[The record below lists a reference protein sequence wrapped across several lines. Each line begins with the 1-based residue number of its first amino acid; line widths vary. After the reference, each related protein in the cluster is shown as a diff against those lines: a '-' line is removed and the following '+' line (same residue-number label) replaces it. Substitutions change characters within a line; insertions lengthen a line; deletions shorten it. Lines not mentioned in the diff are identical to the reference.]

1 MGTNTGIGIGIGIP
15 FKNNAL
21 GGDRPYLPPELKAR
35 LIGVW
40 DNYGKKNTDADRN
53 IIKNKIPNAGGD
65 LEILNAAYKLNSG
78 FGEYKEDFTSWRIYP
93 NIEVTDNVITTN
105 GNFNSTW
112 FIYKHANENEIN
124 EMNIKVSGI
133 PEGGIIRYFY
143 IPDETATIPVSYN
156 ISEDG
161 VYHLPKSKLSSNRV
175 SIGFT
180 VSSSYDWNNIRI
192 EQLSDFGGAFVTD
205 GVNDIIISQKTLQEM
220 GVTKDFTIVNMIH
233 QISWRGSSS
242 IPLTNYIRPTDNIYV
257 RNQVADI
264 GKTGIY
270 GYVVYDIKNSTVG
283 NSHIVNTILG
293 DKNDYS
299 IYTIGDLSQGKFSVQ
314 GYIDGNSNIRETS
327 SVAHYWTFALLG
339 KATED
344 DINLIIA
351 YFNLDRTL
359 KPDILCNI
367 GKQGIT
373 NDNHADFNDKLVDYS
388 GNGRDVQMNNL
399 AWKGGSGIAA
409 KPFETIKDYT
419 IVSDEARQKLTIY
432 NEFSYK
438 IKSNTPSYY
447 WTVQSIIRDNTSYQV
462 TIITDKDCYW
472 INVTSF
478 INSEGNKE
486 SIRKKYPVLANTPTQ
501 VIICGLDQFEYPEGI
516 EPTNAVSY
524 VNLEYA
530 GEITITFIPS
540 HKGGLLLDGVN
551 DFGKVTGMPV
561 YKDYTFI
568 IDRQIISIGDT
579 AGIVASKSED
589 LTDVNKQGAFLFEY
603 LDGPNNVSAWSF
615 YKNNGKVA
623 NTDFTRGIS
632 YQSKY
637 SYNGVE
643 LLAGTALDSDK
654 LWLGILR
661 DKDSRF
667 ANVAIYSLMSFPYS
681 MSEFLIERQ
690 LKKHK
695 LGTLYPDM
703 VEFRPVINSNVL
715 LDSKPTFVIRGTST
729 HLNAGDY
736 VPENSQ
742 IWVSIKMN
750 NIADR
755 ITKFT
760 VNGKTIDI
768 PENAYSEVTLQY
780 GFPFV
785 IDKSPQKI
793 GITIEQDENYVLFNP
808 VITSNVE
815 YHRLDFYLN
824 NYQKRINI
832 GDYIPKGAYL
842 RANIYLNNNVDELT
856 AFIFNGVNIGYRRSS
871 VDDTVFNIRQI
882 YNYDSPQEVNITI
895 DEYIRYEDIDFT
907 NCYPG
912 VPRIY
917 VNDKSVTW
925 GDKLKVGDEFT
936 FYGNVNILPKM
947 YNVLVKALYNGEE
960 MVYGSIGTISKS
972 MVFTSFKTYLL
983 DNNEP
988 KCILSPRLLRIP
1000 NSSYKILG
1008 YIPDISGHGNHGV
1021 IHNSAYAEMS
1031 GANGYGTNLG
1041 NWSINS
1047 ANTGKIITQREEHL
1061 EYEVLSADKNILFY
1075 NTKIENDTFVIYTSV
1090 NTNIVYS
1097 KESDIIANIPAN
1109 TPTKV
1114 VCPKIGTI
1122 LLKTNETPTVGN
1134 IITVKQYG
1142 IYEGAYCFDGVDD
1155 FVTIPTTVGGKQV
1168 LMKVNW
1174 DDVIANA
1181 IIYDQRG
1188 YPDEFAIYNADKDN
1202 SNNPVFAYQAR
1213 NTGQTYIDGIL
1224 NSNIKASELKAITH
1238 NITITNELSAG
1249 VNKSSPVIGS
1259 NIVHNDFFVNM
1270 ALYDFMLF
1278 DEISTEAKIKE
1289 LNTYIGITPKVTL
1302 PNYYWDNYGKKNTDA
1317 NRGYVDEQVS
1327 LQKTG
1332 TSVNPLE
1339 NFNISYEGMSGY
1351 NGYPVVF
1358 GASKTWESL
1367 SGVYGY
1373 ASDVTNT
1380 TIHVTHAEHAGN
1392 GLLFSYVKKDG
1403 ALANIKEIPAFRVT
1417 IGGLEGN
1424 SKFGYRY
1431 LATEDATEETLV
1443 YLGNGTHELAKS
1455 FAPTEA
1461 LLDLTRNV
1469 WVGIFI
1475 TPMIEGEVVFD
1486 CDITIEVLPEYENGL
1501 AYDGVSD
1508 FSQNTEIEVVE
1519 DFTFLVKGS
1528 LLKGLAGS
1536 GGCIARKG
1544 DKKHY
1549 NTGGYA
1555 FIYCFDSPIESYR
1568 NSYYSFGKSF
1578 VPSKE
1583 IVAPPLI
1590 GYMTKTNVN
1599 GETTTFG
1606 TNSDIKGII
1615 FGNWSSGYMNM
1626 VIYKSIFYTKTI
1638 SLLEINFLKNL
1649 MEKDEIIDINHP
1661 IFISNTEDES
1671 NTSQDT

>member
-205 GVNDIIISQKTLQEM
+205 GVNDMIISQKTLQEM
-220 GVTKDFTIVNMIH
+220 GVTKDFTIVSMIH

-472 INVTSF
+472 INATSF

-551 DFGKVTGMPV
+551 DFGKVTGIPV

-579 AGIVASKSED
+579 AGVVASKSENSSD
-589 LTDVNKQGAFLFEY
+589 ATKHGAFIFEY
-603 LDGPNNVSAWSF
+603 LGAPDNISTWSF
-615 YKNNGKVA
+615 YKNNSKVA

-637 SYNGVE
+637 SYNGKDLTV
-643 LLAGTALDSDK
+643 GTSKDSDK
-654 LWLGILR
+654 LWLGIIR
-661 DKDSRF
+661 DRDSRF
-667 ANVAIYSLMSFPYS
+667 FNGAIYSLMSFPYS

-808 VITSNVE
+808 VINSNYDNYKLTFHLRE
-815 YHRLDFYLN
+815 YEKL
-824 NYQKRINI
+824 INI
-832 GDYIPKGAYL
+832 GDYIPKGTYI
-842 RANIYLNNNVDELT
+842 RANLYLKNNIDELVT
-856 AFIFNGVNIGYRRSS
+856 FTFNGVNIDYVKSP
-871 VDDTVFNIRQI
+871 VLDTAYNIRQI

-895 DEYIRYEDIDFT
+895 DEYIRYEDIVQP
-907 NCYPG
+907 YPVLLRFNDENGNG
-912 VPRIY
+912 VSWGGKFRVGSTITRI
-917 VNDKSVTW
+917 
-925 GDKLKVGDEFT
+925 
-936 FYGNVNILPKM
+936 
-947 YNVLVKALYNGEE
+947 
-960 MVYGSIGTISKS
+960 GSIADPKSNLLNGLYSISGLSLNGKAVTS
-972 MVFTSFKTYLL
+972 STSIVEKQMVFKTTTTYLL

-988 KCILSPRLLRIP
+988 KCILSPSRLRMP

-1021 IHNSAYAEMS
+1021 IHNSAYGEGS
-1031 GANGYGTNLG
+1031 G
-1041 NWSINS
+1041 
-1047 ANTGKIITQREEHL
+1047 
-1061 EYEVLSADKNILFY
+1061 
-1075 NTKIENDTFVIYTSV
+1075 V
-1090 NTNIVYS
+1090 NEDGSY
-1097 KESDIIANIPAN
+1097 
-1109 TPTKV
+1109 
-1114 VCPKIGTI
+1114 
-1122 LLKTNETPTVGN
+1122 
-1134 IITVKQYG
+1134 Q
-1142 IYEGAYCFDGVDD
+1142 FDGVDD
-1155 FVTIPTTVGGKQV
+1155 FVTIPTITGGKQV

-1174 DDVIANA
+1174 QSITGMA
-1181 IIYDQRG
+1181 ILYDQRTNG
-1188 YPDEFAIYNADKDN
+1188 GFAIFNRDYDTNENKV
-1202 SNNPVFAYQAR
+1202 PAYRAR
-1213 NTGQTYIDGIL
+1213 NIGGNTYIDGIL
-1224 NSNIKASELKAITH
+1224 NEYIYASQLQNITH
-1238 NITITNELSAG
+1238 NIVELYDPELNIG
-1249 VNKSSPVIGS
+1249 TLNPKIGS
-1259 NIVHNDFFVNM
+1259 SYLNSSYAQM
-1270 ALYDFMLF
+1270 SLYDFMLF

-1317 NRGYVDEQVS
+1317 NRGHVDEQVS

-1367 SGVYGY
+1367 SGVYAY
-1373 ASDVTNT
+1373 TSNVTNT
-1380 TIHVTHAEHAGN
+1380 TIHVTHAEYAGN

-1417 IGGLEGN
+1417 VGGLEGN

-1455 FAPTEA
+1455 FAPTEV
-1461 LLDLTRNV
+1461 LLDLTRDA

-1528 LLKGLAGS
+1528 LLKGLTGS
-1536 GGCIARKG
+1536 GSCIARKG

-1549 NTGGYA
+1549 DTGGYA

>member
-205 GVNDIIISQKTLQEM
+205 GVNDMIISQKTLQEM
-220 GVTKDFTIVNMIH
+220 GVTKDFTIVSMIH

-472 INVTSF
+472 INATSF

-579 AGIVASKSED
+579 AGVVASKSED
-589 LTDVNKQGAFLFEY
+589 SADATKHGAFIFEY
-603 LDGPNNVSAWSF
+603 LAAPDKISTWSF
-615 YKNNGKVA
+615 YKDNGQVA

-632 YQSKY
+632 YQSTY
-637 SYNGVE
+637 SYNGKD
-643 LLAGTALDSDK
+643 LTIGTSKDSDK
-654 LWLGILR
+654 LWLGTIR
-661 DKDSRF
+661 DNDSRF
-667 ANVAIYSLMSFPYS
+667 FNGAIYSLMSFPYS

-695 LGTLYPDM
+695 LGTLYPNM
-703 VEFRPVINSNVL
+703 VEFRPIIKANDNYKIFYTAML
-715 LDSKPTFVIRGTST
+715 PLT
-729 HLNAGDY
+729 GD
-736 VPENSQ
+736 
-742 IWVSIKMN
+742 IW
-750 NIADR
+750 
-755 ITKFT
+755 
-760 VNGKTIDI
+760 
-768 PENAYSEVTLQY
+768 E
-780 GFPFV
+780 
-785 IDKSPQKI
+785 
-793 GITIEQDENYVLFNP
+793 
-808 VITSNVE
+808 
-815 YHRLDFYLN
+815 
-824 NYQKRINI
+824 RINI
-832 GDYIPKGAYL
+832 GDYVPVGRRIAIQMSFDNEAKKLVSAVSSQLG
-842 RANIYLNNNVDELT
+842 NITIVKNSN
-856 AFIFNGVNIGYRRSS
+856 NIGYTIFGD
-871 VDDTVFNIRQI
+871 VLKDK
-882 YNYDSPQEVNITI
+882 SPQEVNITI
-895 DEYIRYEDIDFT
+895 DEYIRYEDIVQPYPVIFQITDRNT
-907 NCYPG
+907 NQRY
-912 VPRIY
+912 
-917 VNDKSVTW
+917 SW
-925 GDKLKVGDEFT
+925 GDKIKVGSSIRLSQGEKPNLLSGLYSIQSYEYEGET
-936 FYGNVNILPKM
+936 YSYNQLTNLNIILTKQ
-947 YNVLVKALYNGEE
+947 
-960 MVYGSIGTISKS
+960 SISLS
-972 MVFTSFKTYLL
+972 CNKTWLL
-983 DNNEP
+983 DDNEP

-1021 IHNSAYAEMS
+1021 IHNSAYAEGS
-1031 GANGYGTNLG
+1031 G
-1041 NWSINS
+1041 
-1047 ANTGKIITQREEHL
+1047 
-1061 EYEVLSADKNILFY
+1061 
-1075 NTKIENDTFVIYTSV
+1075 V
-1090 NTNIVYS
+1090 NEDGSY
-1097 KESDIIANIPAN
+1097 
-1109 TPTKV
+1109 
-1114 VCPKIGTI
+1114 
-1122 LLKTNETPTVGN
+1122 
-1134 IITVKQYG
+1134 Q
-1142 IYEGAYCFDGVDD
+1142 FDGVDD
-1155 FVTIPTTVGGKQV
+1155 FITIPTTVGGKQV

-1174 DDVIANA
+1174 QSIAGTA
-1181 IIYDQRG
+1181 ILYDQRTNG
-1188 YPDEFAIYNADKDN
+1188 GFAIFNRDFDTNENKV
-1202 SNNPVFAYQAR
+1202 PAYRAR
-1213 NTGQTYIDGIL
+1213 NIGGSTYIDGIL
-1224 NSNIKASELKAITH
+1224 NKYIYASELKNITH
-1238 NITITNELSAG
+1238 NIVELHDPKLNIG
-1249 VNKSSPVIGS
+1249 TLNPKIGS
-1259 NIVHNDFFVNM
+1259 SYLNSNYTQM
-1270 ALYDFMLF
+1270 SLYDFMLF
-1278 DEISTEAKIKE
+1278 DEISTDDKIKE

-1317 NRGYVDEQVS
+1317 NRGHVDEQVS

-1373 ASDVTNT
+1373 TSDVTNT

-1417 IGGLEGN
+1417 VGGLEGN

-1475 TPMIEGEVVFD
+1475 TSMIEGEVVFD

-1501 AYDGVSD
+1501 AYDGISD

-1528 LLKGLAGS
+1528 LLKGLTGS

-1549 NTGGYA
+1549 DTGGYA

>member
-205 GVNDIIISQKTLQEM
+205 GVNDMIISQKTLQEM
-220 GVTKDFTIVNMIH
+220 GVTKDFTIVSMIH
-233 QISWRGSSS
+233 QISWRGSSF

-472 INVTSF
+472 INATSF

-561 YKDYTFI
+561 YKDYTVVT
-568 IDRQIISIGDT
+568 DREIFANIGAILSKNNPGAFVET
-579 AGIVASKSED
+579 AGNSV
-589 LTDVNKQGAFLFEY
+589 Y
-603 LDGPNNVSAWSF
+603 SF
-615 YKNNGKVA
+615 GQATSGLK
-623 NTDFTRGIS
+623 FISTRSIS
-632 YQSKY
+632 YLSKY
-637 SYNGVE
+637 SYCGQSIA
-643 LLAGTALDSDK
+643 AGAAEDVPDM
-654 LWLGILR
+654 WLGTIR
-661 DKDSRF
+661 DGDSRF
-667 ANVAIYSLMSFPYS
+667 FNGAIYSLMSFPYS

-695 LGTLYPDM
+695 LGTLYPNM
-703 VEFRPVINSNVL
+703 VEFRSIIKANDNYKIFYTAILPLTGDIWERIN
-715 LDSKPTFVIRGTST
+715 I
-729 HLNAGDY
+729 GDY
-736 VPENSQ
+736 VPVGRRIAIQMSFDNEAKKLVSAVSSQLGNITIVKNS
-742 IWVSIKMN
+742 S
-750 NIADR
+750 NI
-755 ITKFT
+755 
-760 VNGKTIDI
+760 GYTIFGD
-768 PENAYSEVTLQY
+768 ALK
-780 GFPFV
+780 
-785 IDKSPQKI
+785 DKSPQKI
-793 GITIEQDENYVLFNP
+793 DITIEQDENYILFNP
-808 VITSNVE
+808 VINSNYDNYKLTFHLRE
-815 YHRLDFYLN
+815 YEKL
-824 NYQKRINI
+824 INI
-832 GDYIPKGAYL
+832 GDYIPKGTYI
-842 RANIYLNNNVDELT
+842 RANLYLKNNIDELVT
-856 AFIFNGVNIGYRRSS
+856 FTFNGVNIDYAKSP
-871 VDDTVFNIRQI
+871 VLDTAYNIRQI

-895 DEYIRYEDIDFT
+895 DEYIRYEDIVQPYPVIFQITDRNT
-907 NCYPG
+907 NQRY
-912 VPRIY
+912 
-917 VNDKSVTW
+917 SW
-925 GDKLKVGDEFT
+925 GDKIKVGSSIRLSQGEKPNLLSGLYSIQSYEYEGET
-936 FYGNVNILPKM
+936 YSYNQLTNLNIILTKQ
-947 YNVLVKALYNGEE
+947 
-960 MVYGSIGTISKS
+960 SISLS
-972 MVFTSFKTYLL
+972 CNKTWLL
-983 DNNEP
+983 DDNEP

-1021 IHNSAYAEMS
+1021 IHNSAYTEGS
-1031 GANGYGTNLG
+1031 G
-1041 NWSINS
+1041 
-1047 ANTGKIITQREEHL
+1047 
-1061 EYEVLSADKNILFY
+1061 
-1075 NTKIENDTFVIYTSV
+1075 V
-1090 NTNIVYS
+1090 NEDGSY
-1097 KESDIIANIPAN
+1097 
-1109 TPTKV
+1109 
-1114 VCPKIGTI
+1114 
-1122 LLKTNETPTVGN
+1122 
-1134 IITVKQYG
+1134 Q
-1142 IYEGAYCFDGVDD
+1142 FDGVDD
-1155 FVTIPTTVGGKQV
+1155 FVTIPTITGGKQV

-1174 DDVIANA
+1174 QSIAGTA
-1181 IIYDQRG
+1181 ILYDQRTNG
-1188 YPDEFAIYNADKDN
+1188 GFAIFNRDFDTNENKV
-1202 SNNPVFAYQAR
+1202 PAYRAR
-1213 NTGQTYIDGIL
+1213 NIGGSTYIDGIL
-1224 NSNIKASELKAITH
+1224 NEYIYASELKDITH
-1238 NITITNELSAG
+1238 NIVELCDPELNTG
-1249 VNKSSPVIGS
+1249 TLNPKIGS
-1259 NIVHNDFFVNM
+1259 SFLNSNYTQM
-1270 ALYDFMLF
+1270 SLYDFMLF
-1278 DEISTEAKIKE
+1278 DEISTDDKILE

-1317 NRGYVDEQVS
+1317 NRGHVDEQVS

-1367 SGVYGY
+1367 SGVYSY
-1373 ASDVTNT
+1373 TSNVTNT

-1417 IGGLEGN
+1417 VGGLEGN

-1528 LLKGLAGS
+1528 LLKGLTGS

-1549 NTGGYA
+1549 DTGGYA

>member
-161 VYHLPKSKLSSNRV
+161 VYHLPKSKLSSNRI

-205 GVNDIIISQKTLQEM
+205 GVNDMIISQKTLQEM
-220 GVTKDFTIVNMIH
+220 GVTKDFTIVSMIH

-472 INVTSF
+472 INATSF

-568 IDRQIISIGDT
+568 IDYERISYT
-579 AGIVASKSED
+579 SSEKWVAGVVSKSH
-589 LTDVNKQGAFLFEY
+589 VANQGAFILMT
-603 LDGPNNVSAWSF
+603 
-615 YKNNGKVA
+615 A
-623 NTDFTRGIS
+623 NTKVEPGKQAYSFGGVTSFNRDDFTRALL

-637 SYNGVE
+637 KCGDVDLTVGEGV
-643 LLAGTALDSDK
+643 DSNT
-654 LWLGILR
+654 LWLGTFR
-661 DKDSRF
+661 DNDQRF
-667 ANVAIYSLMSFPYS
+667 FNGAIYSLMSFPYS

-695 LGTLYPDM
+695 LGTLYPNM
-703 VEFRPVINSNVL
+703 VEFRPIIKANDNYKIFYTAMLPLTGDIWERIN
-715 LDSKPTFVIRGTST
+715 I
-729 HLNAGDY
+729 GDY
-736 VPENSQ
+736 VPVGRRIAIQMSFDNEAKKLVSAVSSQLGNITIVKNS
-742 IWVSIKMN
+742 N
-750 NIADR
+750 NI
-755 ITKFT
+755 
-760 VNGKTIDI
+760 GYTIFGD
-768 PENAYSEVTLQY
+768 VLK
-780 GFPFV
+780 
-785 IDKSPQKI
+785 DKSPQKI
-793 GITIEQDENYVLFNP
+793 GITIEQDENYILFNP
-808 VITSNVE
+808 VINSN
-815 YHRLDFYLN
+815 YDNYKLTFYLRE
-824 NYQKRINI
+824 YEKLINI
-832 GDYIPKGAYL
+832 GDYIPKGTYI
-842 RANIYLNNNVDELT
+842 RANLYLKNNIDELVT
-856 AFIFNGVNIGYRRSS
+856 FTFNGVNIDYAKSP
-871 VDDTVFNIRQI
+871 VLDTAYNIRQI

-895 DEYIRYEDIDFT
+895 DEYIRYEDIVQPYPVIFQITDRNT
-907 NCYPG
+907 NQRY
-912 VPRIY
+912 
-917 VNDKSVTW
+917 SW
-925 GDKLKVGDEFT
+925 GDKIKVGSSIRLSQGEKPNLLSGLYSIQSYEYEGET
-936 FYGNVNILPKM
+936 YSYNQLTNLNIILTKQ
-947 YNVLVKALYNGEE
+947 
-960 MVYGSIGTISKS
+960 SISLS
-972 MVFTSFKTYLL
+972 CNKTWLL
-983 DNNEP
+983 DDNEP

-1021 IHNSAYAEMS
+1021 IHNSAYAEGS
-1031 GANGYGTNLG
+1031 G
-1041 NWSINS
+1041 
-1047 ANTGKIITQREEHL
+1047 
-1061 EYEVLSADKNILFY
+1061 
-1075 NTKIENDTFVIYTSV
+1075 V
-1090 NTNIVYS
+1090 NEDGSY
-1097 KESDIIANIPAN
+1097 
-1109 TPTKV
+1109 
-1114 VCPKIGTI
+1114 
-1122 LLKTNETPTVGN
+1122 
-1134 IITVKQYG
+1134 Q
-1142 IYEGAYCFDGVDD
+1142 FDGVDD
-1155 FVTIPTTVGGKQV
+1155 FVTIPTITGGKQV

-1174 DDVIANA
+1174 QSITGMA
-1181 IIYDQRG
+1181 ILYDQRTNG
-1188 YPDEFAIYNADKDN
+1188 GFAILNRDYDTNENKV
-1202 SNNPVFAYQAR
+1202 PAYRAR
-1213 NTGQTYIDGIL
+1213 NIGGNTYIDGIL
-1224 NSNIKASELKAITH
+1224 NEYIYASQLQNITH
-1238 NITITNELSAG
+1238 NIVELYNPELNIG
-1249 VNKSSPVIGS
+1249 TLNPKIGS
-1259 NIVHNDFFVNM
+1259 SYLNSSYAQM
-1270 ALYDFMLF
+1270 SLYDFMLF

-1317 NRGYVDEQVS
+1317 NRGHVDEQVS

-1367 SGVYGY
+1367 SDVYGY
-1373 ASDVTNT
+1373 TSNVTNT
-1380 TIHVTHAEHAGN
+1380 TIHVTHTEHAGN

-1417 IGGLEGN
+1417 VGGLEGN

-1528 LLKGLAGS
+1528 LLKGLTGS

-1549 NTGGYA
+1549 DTGGYA

>member
-1 MGTNTGIGIGIGIP
+1 M
-15 FKNNAL
+15 
-21 GGDRPYLPPELKAR
+21 
-35 LIGVW
+35 
-40 DNYGKKNTDADRN
+40 
-53 IIKNKIPNAGGD
+53 
-65 LEILNAAYKLNSG
+65 
-78 FGEYKEDFTSWRIYP
+78 
-93 NIEVTDNVITTN
+93 
-105 GNFNSTW
+105 FN
-112 FIYKHANENEIN
+112 
-124 EMNIKVSGI
+124 
-133 PEGGIIRYFY
+133 
-143 IPDETATIPVSYN
+143 
-156 ISEDG
+156 
-161 VYHLPKSKLSSNRV
+161 
-175 SIGFT
+175 
-180 VSSSYDWNNIRI
+180 
-192 EQLSDFGGAFVTD
+192 
-205 GVNDIIISQKTLQEM
+205 
-220 GVTKDFTIVNMIH
+220 
-233 QISWRGSSS
+233 
-242 IPLTNYIRPTDNIYV
+242 
-257 RNQVADI
+257 
-264 GKTGIY
+264 
-270 GYVVYDIKNSTVG
+270 
-283 NSHIVNTILG
+283 
-293 DKNDYS
+293 
-299 IYTIGDLSQGKFSVQ
+299 
-314 GYIDGNSNIRETS
+314 
-327 SVAHYWTFALLG
+327 
-339 KATED
+339 
-344 DINLIIA
+344 
-351 YFNLDRTL
+351 
-359 KPDILCNI
+359 
-367 GKQGIT
+367 
-373 NDNHADFNDKLVDYS
+373 
-388 GNGRDVQMNNL
+388 
-399 AWKGGSGIAA
+399 
-409 KPFETIKDYT
+409 
-419 IVSDEARQKLTIY
+419 
-432 NEFSYK
+432 
-438 IKSNTPSYY
+438 
-447 WTVQSIIRDNTSYQV
+447 
-462 TIITDKDCYW
+462 
-472 INVTSF
+472 
-478 INSEGNKE
+478 
-486 SIRKKYPVLANTPTQ
+486 
-501 VIICGLDQFEYPEGI
+501 
-516 EPTNAVSY
+516 
-524 VNLEYA
+524 
-530 GEITITFIPS
+530 
-540 HKGGLLLDGVN
+540 
-551 DFGKVTGMPV
+551 
-561 YKDYTFI
+561 
-568 IDRQIISIGDT
+568 
-579 AGIVASKSED
+579 
-589 LTDVNKQGAFLFEY
+589 
-603 LDGPNNVSAWSF
+603 
-615 YKNNGKVA
+615 
-623 NTDFTRGIS
+623 
-632 YQSKY
+632 
-637 SYNGVE
+637 
-643 LLAGTALDSDK
+643 
-654 LWLGILR
+654 
-661 DKDSRF
+661 
-667 ANVAIYSLMSFPYS
+667 
-681 MSEFLIERQ
+681 
-690 LKKHK
+690 
-695 LGTLYPDM
+695 
-703 VEFRPVINSNVL
+703 PVINSNYDNYKL
-715 LDSKPTFVIRGTST
+715 TF
-729 HLNAGDY
+729 HL
-736 VPENSQ
+736 
-742 IWVSIKMN
+742 
-750 NIADR
+750 R
-755 ITKFT
+755 
-760 VNGKTIDI
+760 
-768 PENAYSEVTLQY
+768 
-780 GFPFV
+780 
-785 IDKSPQKI
+785 
-793 GITIEQDENYVLFNP
+793 
-808 VITSNVE
+808 E
-815 YHRLDFYLN
+815 YEKL
-824 NYQKRINI
+824 INI
-832 GDYIPKGAYL
+832 GDYIPKGTYI
-842 RANIYLNNNVDELT
+842 RANLYLKNNIDELVT
-856 AFIFNGVNIGYRRSS
+856 FTFNGVNIDYVKSPFY
-871 VDDTVFNIRQI
+871 DLAYNIGQI

-895 DEYIRYEDIDFT
+895 DEYIRYEEIVQPYPSIINLVSIDKT
-907 NCYPG
+907 NFYT
-912 VPRIY
+912 Y
-917 VNDKSVTW
+917 
-925 GDKLKVGDEFT
+925 GDKLKVGD
-936 FYGNVNILPKM
+936 VI
-947 YNVLVKALYNGEE
+947 LYNSYKNLLKGLYSLNGQLKYNGVYIYDIDGRITVAKE
-960 MVYGSIGTISKS
+960 MVFSWAVSPTW
-972 MVFTSFKTYLL
+972 LL

-988 KCILSPRLLRIP
+988 KCILSPSRLRIP
-1000 NSSYKILG
+1000 NSSYKLLG

-1021 IHNSAYAEMS
+1021 IHNSAYEEAS
-1031 GANGYGTNLG
+1031 GANGYLQNFSEWTKASGVSSTDSVISSSNNLVAANGWIAYVTSGTVIPTFKVEISGIPVNSNLRFEG
-1041 NWSINS
+1041 SDQTLVNGVNTIQGITTTKVTGFYISSGYDNDWSN
-1047 ANTGKIITQREEHL
+1047 L
-1061 EYEVLSADKNILFY
+1061 
-1075 NTKIENDTFVIYTSV
+1075 KIEQ
-1090 NTNIVYS
+1090 
-1097 KESDIIANIPAN
+1097 
-1109 TPTKV
+1109 
-1114 VCPKIGTI
+1114 IG
-1122 LLKTNETPTVGN
+1122 E
-1134 IITVKQYG
+1134 
-1142 IYEGAYCFDGVDD
+1142 YEGAYCFDGVDD

-1188 YPDEFAIYNADKDN
+1188 YPNEFAIYNSDKYN

-1259 NIVHNDFFVNM
+1259 NIVHNAFFVNM

-1317 NRGYVDEQVS
+1317 NRGHVDEQVS

-1373 ASDVTNT
+1373 TSNVTNT

-1528 LLKGLAGS
+1528 LLKGLTGS

>member
-133 PEGGIIRYFY
+133 PKGGIIRYFY

-205 GVNDIIISQKTLQEM
+205 GVNDMIISQKTLQEI
-220 GVTKDFTIVNMIH
+220 GVTKDFTIVSMIH
-233 QISWRGSSS
+233 QISWRGTRS
-242 IPLTNYIRPTDNIYV
+242 IPLTNYIRPTNNIYV

-447 WTVQSIIRDNTSYQV
+447 WTVKSIIRDNTSYQV

-472 INVTSF
+472 INATSF

-486 SIRKKYPVLANTPTQ
+486 NIRKKYPVLANTPTQ

-516 EPTNAVSY
+516 EPTTAVSY

-551 DFGKVTGMPV
+551 DFGKVTRMPV

-568 IDRQIISIGDT
+568 IEREFLNETFPNQVCLVSKSKVASEIENGGAFIVDNISVNSIINPYSFYKTTSLPGLNTFDRQI
-579 AGIVASKSED
+579 V
-589 LTDVNKQGAFLFEY
+589 F
-603 LDGPNNVSAWSF
+603 
-615 YKNNGKVA
+615 
-623 NTDFTRGIS
+623 
-632 YQSKY
+632 QSKY
-637 SYNGVE
+637 KY
-643 LLAGTALDSDK
+643 LDKDIAAGTATDSDT
-654 LWLGILR
+654 LWLGTFR
-661 DKDSRF
+661 DNDSRF

-690 LKKHK
+690 LKKYK
-695 LGTLYPDM
+695 LGSLYPNM
-703 VEFRPVINSNVL
+703 VEFRPVIKANANYNIFYTAL
-715 LDSKPTFVIRGTST
+715 LPLT
-729 HLNAGDY
+729 
-736 VPENSQ
+736 
-742 IWVSIKMN
+742 
-750 NIADR
+750 
-755 ITKFT
+755 
-760 VNGKTIDI
+760 
-768 PENAYSEVTLQY
+768 
-780 GFPFV
+780 
-785 IDKSPQKI
+785 
-793 GITIEQDENYVLFNP
+793 GIVWE
-808 VITSNVE
+808 
-815 YHRLDFYLN
+815 
-824 NYQKRINI
+824 KINI
-832 GDYIPKGAYL
+832 GDYIPVGRRVAIQLSFDNETSELVSAISSQLGNISITKNSNNKGY
-842 RANIYLNNNVDELT
+842 T
-856 AFIFNGVNIGYRRSS
+856 IFGDILKNK
-871 VDDTVFNIRQI
+871 
-882 YNYDSPQEVNITI
+882 SPQKINITI
-895 DEYIRYEDIDFT
+895 DEYIRYEDIVQPYPLFFEFT
-907 NCYPG
+907 DENGNLISWGGKAKVGSTITRTKGVDYANLLEGLFTITNPRLNG
-912 VPRIY
+912 VPLSSSQH
-917 VNDKSVTW
+917 VV
-925 GDKLKVGDEFT
+925 E
-936 FYGNVNILPKM
+936 
-947 YNVLVKALYNGEE
+947 
-960 MVYGSIGTISKS
+960 KS
-972 MVFTSFKTYLL
+972 MVFTCTATWAF

-988 KCILSPRLLRIP
+988 KCILSPRLLSIP

-1021 IHNSAYAEMS
+1021 IHNSAYAEGS
-1031 GANGYGTNLG
+1031 G
-1041 NWSINS
+1041 
-1047 ANTGKIITQREEHL
+1047 
-1061 EYEVLSADKNILFY
+1061 
-1075 NTKIENDTFVIYTSV
+1075 V
-1090 NTNIVYS
+1090 NEDGSY
-1097 KESDIIANIPAN
+1097 
-1109 TPTKV
+1109 
-1114 VCPKIGTI
+1114 
-1122 LLKTNETPTVGN
+1122 
-1134 IITVKQYG
+1134 Q
-1142 IYEGAYCFDGVDD
+1142 FDGVDD
-1155 FVTIPTTVGGKQV
+1155 FITIPTTVGGKQV

-1174 DDVIANA
+1174 QSIAGTA
-1181 IIYDQRG
+1181 ILYDQRTNG
-1188 YPDEFAIYNADKDN
+1188 GFAIFNRDFETNENKV
-1202 SNNPVFAYQAR
+1202 PAYRAR
-1213 NTGQTYIDGIL
+1213 NIGGSTYIDGIL
-1224 NSNIKASELKAITH
+1224 NEYIYASELKDITH
-1238 NITITNELSAG
+1238 NIVELCNPELNTG
-1249 VNKSSPVIGS
+1249 TLNPKIGS
-1259 NIVHNDFFVNM
+1259 SFLNSNYTQM
-1270 ALYDFMLF
+1270 SLYDFMLF
-1278 DEISTEAKIKE
+1278 DEISTDDKILE

-1317 NRGYVDEQVS
+1317 NRGHVDEQVS

-1373 ASDVTNT
+1373 TSNVTNT

-1417 IGGLEGN
+1417 VGGLEGN
-1424 SKFGYRY
+1424 SKFAYRY

-1469 WVGIFI
+1469 WVGILI

-1528 LLKGLAGS
+1528 LLKGLTGS

-1549 NTGGYA
+1549 DTGGYA

>member
-112 FIYKHANENEIN
+112 FIYKHADENEIN

-143 IPDETATIPVSYN
+143 IPDETATMPVSYN

-161 VYHLPKSKLSSNRV
+161 VYHLPKSKLSSNRF

-205 GVNDIIISQKTLQEM
+205 GINDIIISQKTLQEM
-220 GVTKDFTIVNMIH
+220 GVTKDFTIVSMIH
-233 QISWRGSSS
+233 QISWRGSGFV
-242 IPLTNYIRPTDNIYV
+242 PLTNYIRPTDNIYV

-270 GYVVYDIKNSTVG
+270 GYVIYDVNNTSVNNSRIINTV
-283 NSHIVNTILG
+283 LG

-299 IYTIGDLSQGKFSVQ
+299 IYTVGNLSQGKFSVQ
-314 GYIDGNSNIRETS
+314 GYISSKGNIIETS
-327 SVAHYWTFALLG
+327 RVAHYWTFALLG

-367 GKQGIT
+367 TKQGIT

-472 INVTSF
+472 INATSF

-568 IDRQIISIGDT
+568 IDYERISYASSEKWV
-579 AGIVASKSED
+579 AGVVSKSH
-589 LTDVNKQGAFLFEY
+589 VANQGAFILMT
-603 LDGPNNVSAWSF
+603 
-615 YKNNGKVA
+615 A
-623 NTDFTRGIS
+623 NTEVESGKQAYSFGGVTSFNRDDFTRALL

-637 SYNGVE
+637 KCGDVDLTVGEGV
-643 LLAGTALDSDK
+643 DSDT
-654 LWLGILR
+654 LWLGTFR
-661 DKDSRF
+661 DNDQRF
-667 ANVAIYSLMSFPYS
+667 FNGAIYSLMSFPYS
-681 MSEFLIERQ
+681 MSKFLIERQ
-690 LKKHK
+690 LKKYK
-695 LGTLYPDM
+695 LGTLYPNM
-703 VEFRPVINSNVL
+703 VEFRPIIKSNIDILKINYWDKDWNV
-715 LDSKPTFVIRGTST
+715 V
-729 HLNAGDY
+729 NVGDY
-736 VPENSQ
+736 ISVGNDIKTNITVPNGYK
-742 IWVSIKMN
+742 VSKVTSDAFDNITIEKSSTDFIYDVKFYGIK
-750 NIADR
+750 
-755 ITKFT
+755 
-760 VNGKTIDI
+760 
-768 PENAYSEVTLQY
+768 
-780 GFPFV
+780 
-785 IDKSPQKI
+785 KSPQKI
-793 GITIEQDENYVLFNP
+793 SITIEQDENYVLFNP
-808 VITSNVE
+808 VINSNYDNYKLTFHLRE
-815 YHRLDFYLN
+815 YEKL
-824 NYQKRINI
+824 INI
-832 GDYIPKGAYL
+832 GDYIPKGTYI
-842 RANIYLNNNVDELT
+842 RANLYLKNNIDELVT
-856 AFIFNGVNIGYRRSS
+856 FTFNGVNINYAKSP
-871 VDDTVFNIRQI
+871 VLDTAYNIRQI

-1021 IHNSAYAEMS
+1021 IHNSAYAEGS
-1031 GANGYGTNLG
+1031 G
-1041 NWSINS
+1041 
-1047 ANTGKIITQREEHL
+1047 
-1061 EYEVLSADKNILFY
+1061 
-1075 NTKIENDTFVIYTSV
+1075 V
-1090 NTNIVYS
+1090 NEDGSY
-1097 KESDIIANIPAN
+1097 
-1109 TPTKV
+1109 
-1114 VCPKIGTI
+1114 
-1122 LLKTNETPTVGN
+1122 
-1134 IITVKQYG
+1134 Q
-1142 IYEGAYCFDGVDD
+1142 FDGVDD
-1155 FVTIPTTVGGKQV
+1155 FVTIPTVTGGKQV

-1174 DDVIANA
+1174 DSSNPALL
-1181 IIYDQRG
+1181 YDQRG
-1188 YPDEFAIYNADKDN
+1188 YNNEFAIYNGSTD
-1202 SNNPVFAYQAR
+1202 SYGNPVPAYSGR
-1213 NTGQTYIDGIL
+1213 NNGQTYIDGIL
-1224 NSNIKASELKAITH
+1224 NSNIKASELRAITH

-1249 VNKSSPVIGS
+1249 VNKFSPVIGS
-1259 NIVHNDFFVNM
+1259 NRVHNAYFTNM

-1317 NRGYVDEQVS
+1317 NRGHVDEQVS

-1367 SGVYGY
+1367 SDVYGY
-1373 ASDVTNT
+1373 TSNVTNT

-1417 IGGLEGN
+1417 VGGLEGN

-1528 LLKGLAGS
+1528 LLKGLTGS

-1549 NTGGYA
+1549 DTGGYA

>member
-156 ISEDG
+156 ISKDG

-175 SIGFT
+175 SVGFT

-205 GVNDIIISQKTLQEM
+205 GVNDMIISQKTLQEM
-220 GVTKDFTIVNMIH
+220 GVTKDFTIVSMIH
-233 QISWRGSSS
+233 QISWRKSSS
-242 IPLTNYIRPTDNIYV
+242 VPLTNYIRPTDNIYV

-472 INVTSF
+472 INATSF

-551 DFGKVTGMPV
+551 DFGKVTGMPI

-568 IDRQIISIGDT
+568 IEREFLNKTFPNQVCLVSKSKVASEIENGGAFIVDNISVNSIINPYSFYKTTGLPGLNTFDRQI
-579 AGIVASKSED
+579 V
-589 LTDVNKQGAFLFEY
+589 F
-603 LDGPNNVSAWSF
+603 
-615 YKNNGKVA
+615 
-623 NTDFTRGIS
+623 
-632 YQSKY
+632 QSKY
-637 SYNGVE
+637 KY
-643 LLAGTALDSDK
+643 LDKDIAAGTATDSDT
-654 LWLGILR
+654 LWLGTFR
-661 DKDSRF
+661 DNDSRF

-681 MSEFLIERQ
+681 MSKFLIERQ

-695 LGTLYPDM
+695 LGTLYPNM

-729 HLNAGDY
+729 YLNAGDY

-808 VITSNVE
+808 VINSNYDNYKLTFHLRE
-815 YHRLDFYLN
+815 YEKL
-824 NYQKRINI
+824 INI
-832 GDYIPKGAYL
+832 GDYIPKDTYI
-842 RANIYLNNNVDELT
+842 RANLYLKNNIDELVT
-856 AFIFNGVNIGYRRSS
+856 FTFNGVNIDYVKSS
-871 VDDTVFNIRQI
+871 VSDLAYNIGQI

-895 DEYIRYEDIDFT
+895 DEYIRYEEIVQPYPVIFQITDRNT
-907 NCYPG
+907 NQRY
-912 VPRIY
+912 
-917 VNDKSVTW
+917 SW
-925 GDKLKVGDEFT
+925 GDKIKVGSSIRLSQGEKPNLLSGLYSIQSYEYEGET
-936 FYGNVNILPKM
+936 YSYNQLTNLNIILTKQ
-947 YNVLVKALYNGEE
+947 
-960 MVYGSIGTISKS
+960 SISLS
-972 MVFTSFKTYLL
+972 CNKTWLL
-983 DNNEP
+983 DDNEP

-1021 IHNSAYAEMS
+1021 IHNSAYAEGS
-1031 GANGYGTNLG
+1031 G
-1041 NWSINS
+1041 
-1047 ANTGKIITQREEHL
+1047 
-1061 EYEVLSADKNILFY
+1061 
-1075 NTKIENDTFVIYTSV
+1075 V
-1090 NTNIVYS
+1090 NEDGSY
-1097 KESDIIANIPAN
+1097 
-1109 TPTKV
+1109 
-1114 VCPKIGTI
+1114 
-1122 LLKTNETPTVGN
+1122 
-1134 IITVKQYG
+1134 Q
-1142 IYEGAYCFDGVDD
+1142 FDGVDD
-1155 FVTIPTTVGGKQV
+1155 FITIPTTVGGKQV

-1174 DDVIANA
+1174 QSIAGTA
-1181 IIYDQRG
+1181 ILYDQRTNG
-1188 YPDEFAIYNADKDN
+1188 GFAIFNRDFDTNENKV
-1202 SNNPVFAYQAR
+1202 PAYRAR
-1213 NTGQTYIDGIL
+1213 NIGGSTYIDGIL
-1224 NSNIKASELKAITH
+1224 NEYIYASELKDITH
-1238 NITITNELSAG
+1238 NIVELCDPELNTG
-1249 VNKSSPVIGS
+1249 TLNPKIGS
-1259 NIVHNDFFVNM
+1259 SFLNSNYTQM
-1270 ALYDFMLF
+1270 SLYDFMLF
-1278 DEISTEAKIKE
+1278 DEISTDDKIKE

-1373 ASDVTNT
+1373 TSNVTNT

-1403 ALANIKEIPAFRVT
+1403 ALVNIKEIPAFRVT
-1417 IGGLEGN
+1417 VGGLEGN

-1461 LLDLTRNV
+1461 LLDLTRNA

-1528 LLKGLAGS
+1528 LLKGLTGS

-1549 NTGGYA
+1549 DTGGYA

-1583 IVAPPLI
+1583 IVAPLLI

>member
-21 GGDRPYLPPELKAR
+21 GGDKPYFPPELKAR
-35 LIGVW
+35 MIGVW
-40 DNYGKKNTDADRN
+40 TNYGKKNTDADRN

-78 FGEYKEDFTSWRIYP
+78 FGKYSEDFTTWTKSSKITSVDSESFDFVTNVNWNLLYYKS
-93 NIEVTDNVITTN
+93 NIGKDIPSFKVHIKLKGEGKVFYNYITSEGVFTNKVIT
-105 GNFNSTW
+105 SEEYVVP
-112 FIYKHANENEIN
+112 I
-124 EMNIKVSGI
+124 
-133 PEGGIIRYFY
+133 
-143 IPDETATIPVSYN
+143 SYN
-156 ISEDG
+156 TKYTGETPVNCG
-161 VYHLPKSKLSSNRV
+161 F
-175 SIGFT
+175 SIGVTSEECSGTITQIPNFE
-180 VSSSYDWNNIRI
+180 D
-192 EQLSDFGGAFVTD
+192 AFVTD
-205 GVNDIIISQKTLQEM
+205 GINDMIISQKTLQEM
-220 GVTKDFTIVNMIH
+220 GVTKELTIVSMIH
-233 QISWRGSSS
+233 QISWRGSAS
-242 IPLTNYIRPTDNIYV
+242 ILLTNYIRNGDTFI
-257 RNQVADI
+257 RNSISNI

-270 GYVVYDIKNSTVG
+270 GYTCFNIKNV
-283 NSHIVNTILG
+283 NSSASKVINNILG
-293 DKNDYS
+293 DKNDY
-299 IYTIGDLSQGKFSVQ
+299 IVEYRGDILSERFSVQ
-314 GYIDGNSNIRETS
+314 GYIDANGNILETS
-327 SVAHYWTFALLG
+327 SVAHYWTFAVLG
-339 KATED
+339 KAIED
-344 DINLIIA
+344 EINLIIGN
-351 YFNLDRTL
+351 YNLDRSL

-373 NDNHADFNDKLVDYS
+373 NDNHAEFNDKLIDYS
-388 GNGRDVQMNNL
+388 GNGRDIQMNNL

-409 KPFETIKDYT
+409 KQYETFKD
-419 IVSDEARQKLTIY
+419 
-432 NEFSYK
+432 
-438 IKSNTPSYY
+438 
-447 WTVQSIIRDNTSYQV
+447 WTSESSSTSIITQIDEFTRIVESTTNGYWVSRIRRDSDLNKVY
-462 TIITDKDCYW
+462 DA
-472 INVTSF
+472 INVYLYQDNNF
-478 INSEGNKE
+478 LVHECKYEVDGIKYAIPINESVGKGYHKLEMYTKDRYTELPENAENVILSEWYFPKSTKG
-486 SIRKKYPVLANTPTQ
+486 SIKYS
-501 VIICGLDQFEYPEGI
+501 I
-516 EPTNAVSY
+516 
-524 VNLEYA
+524 
-530 GEITITFIPS
+530 IPS
-540 HKGGLLLDGVN
+540 CKGGILLDGIN
-551 DFGKVTGMPV
+551 DFGKVIDMPI

-568 IDRQIISIGDT
+568 IDREIISIGNT

-589 LTDVNKQGAFLFEY
+589 STDVNKQGAFLFEY
-603 LDGPNNVSAWSF
+603 LGSPNNVSAWSF
-615 YKNNGKVA
+615 YKDNGKVA

-637 SYNGVE
+637 SYNGIE

-681 MSEFLIERQ
+681 MSKFLIERQ

-695 LGTLYPDM
+695 LGTFYPNM
-703 VEFRPVINSNVL
+703 VEFRPVIKANANYKITCYQI
-715 LDSKPTFVIRGTST
+715 DSTNTWKLIKV
-729 HLNAGDY
+729 GDY
-736 VPENSQ
+736 IVIGAKLAFQ
-742 IWVSIKMN
+742 ITFDNDASELKEVVSPQLSDIIVEKRPSN
-750 NIADR
+750 PGYNIYSY
-755 ITKFT
+755 IT
-760 VNGKTIDI
+760 
-768 PENAYSEVTLQY
+768 S
-780 GFPFV
+780 
-785 IDKSPQKI
+785 KSPQKI
-793 GITIEQDENYVLFNP
+793 
-808 VITSNVE
+808 
-815 YHRLDFYLN
+815 
-824 NYQKRINI
+824 
-832 GDYIPKGAYL
+832 
-842 RANIYLNNNVDELT
+842 
-856 AFIFNGVNIGYRRSS
+856 
-871 VDDTVFNIRQI
+871 
-882 YNYDSPQEVNITI
+882 NITI
-895 DEYIRYEDIDFT
+895 DEYIRYEDIVQPYPVVFQIKDRNT
-907 NCYPG
+907 NQ
-912 VPRIY
+912 IY
-917 VNDKSVTW
+917 SW
-925 GDKLKVGDEFT
+925 GDKIKVGSSIQLTQGENPNLLSGLYSVQSYEYEGET
-936 FYGNVNILPKM
+936 YT
-947 YNVLVKALYNGEE
+947 YNQLKAL
-960 MVYGSIGTISKS
+960 VIIITKS
-972 MVFTSFKTYLL
+972 GIQLSCNKVWTF
-983 DNNEP
+983 DDNEP

-1008 YIPDISGHGNHGV
+1008 YIPDISGHGNHGK
-1021 IHNSAYAEMS
+1021 INNSAYADMS

-1041 NWSINS
+1041 NWNSNSPNYGKVIN
-1047 ANTGKIITQREEHL
+1047 QREEYL
-1061 EYEVLSADKNILFY
+1061 EYEVLSENENILFY
-1075 NTKIENDTFVIYTSV
+1075 NVKAVDETFIIYANIDTHIIYSG
-1090 NTNIVYS
+1090 
-1097 KESDIIANIPAN
+1097 ESNIIANIPAK

-1114 VCPKIGTI
+1114 ICPKIGTI

-1155 FVTIPTTVGGKQV
+1155 FVIIPTTVGGKQV

-1174 DDVIANA
+1174 DNVIANA

-1317 NRGYVDEQVS
+1317 NRGHVDEQVS

-1367 SGVYGY
+1367 SAVYGY
-1373 ASDVTNT
+1373 TSNVTNT

-1417 IGGLEGN
+1417 VGGLEGN

-1461 LLDLTRNV
+1461 LLDLTRNA

-1528 LLKGLAGS
+1528 LLKGLTGS

-1549 NTGGYA
+1549 DTGGYA